1 MKFSKDIIRS
11 DPEFEA
17 GIVQDFLTAQVKGVP
32 KRDGII
38 VGVSGGVDS
47 AVVASLAVRAVGK
60 ENVLGMILPEKE
72 SNPISEEYA
81 LKAIKSLGIEHI
93 KVDLTE
99 NVASYGA
106 YAIRDKIIKEIF
118 PDYGPGHKFNIYLP
132 QNLLDVDRYNYYT
145 LRVDDGRGNT
155 KEKRLNKKQ
164 LLAITAAANVKIR
177 SRMIALYY
185 WGEQYNYQVAG
196 TTNKTEF
203 ILGDYCKFG
212 DGGTDV
218 ECVSHLY
225 KTNIYELAEY
235 LGVPKEIRD
244 RTPSPD
250 TFSLPVSDT
259 DFYFCLPFNLL
270 DPLLFAWEHKIDASE
285 AAKVIELSEQQVSRA
300 YRDFQSKHAS
310 TEHIR
315 VLPAAIER
323 DWVKFVDQKV
333 SGATE

>member
-1 MKFSKDIIRS
+1 MKFSKEIIKS

-17 GIVQDFLTAQVKGVP
+17 GLVQDFLSAQVKSVP

-47 AVVASLAVRAVGK
+47 AVVAALAVRAVGK

-81 LKAIKSLGIEHI
+81 LKAIKKLGIEHI
-93 KVDLTE
+93 KVDLTD
-99 NVASYGA
+99 NVAGFDA
-106 YAIRDKIIKEIF
+106 YQNRDKVIREIF
-118 PDYGPGHKFNIYLP
+118 PDYGPGYKFNIYLP

-145 LRVDDGRGNT
+145 LRVDDGKGNT
-155 KEKRLNKKQ
+155 KEKRLSKKQ

-185 WGEQYNYQVAG
+185 WGEQSNYLVAG

-225 KTNIYELAEY
+225 KTNIYQLAEY
-235 LGVPKEIRD
+235 LDVPMEIRE

-259 DFYFCLPFNLL
+259 DFYFCLPFDLL
-270 DPLLFAWEHKIDASE
+270 DPLLYAWEYKVDGSE
-285 AAKVIELSEQQVSRA
+285 AAAALGLGEDQVKRA
-300 YRDFQSKHAS
+300 FRDFQSKNTS

-315 VLPAAIER
+315 VLPAALER
-323 DWVKFVDQKV
+323 DWVRFADEKSPK
-333 SGATE
+333 STA

>member
-1 MKFSKDIIRS
+1 MEFSKDIIRS
-11 DPEFEA
+11 NPEYEA
-17 GIVQDFLTAQVKGVP
+17 NLVKDFLSAQVKGVP

-38 VGVSGGVDS
+38 VGISGGVDS

-60 ENVLGMILPEKE
+60 ENVLGLILPEKE

-81 LKAIKSLGIEHI
+81 MKVINNLDIEHA
-93 KVDLTE
+93 KVELTE
-99 NVASYGA
+99 SVASFKA
-106 YAIRDKIIKEIF
+106 YENRDKVIKDIF
-118 PDYGPGHKFNIYLP
+118 PDYVPEYKFNIYLP
-132 QNLLDVDRYNYYT
+132 QNLLDVDRYNFYT
-145 LRVDDGRGNT
+145 LRIDDGKGDIR
-155 KEKRLNKKQ
+155 EKRLTKKQ

-185 WGEQYNYQVAG
+185 WGEQENYLVAG

-225 KTNIYELAEY
+225 KTNIYELAKFLE
-235 LGVPKEIRD
+235 VPIEIQE

-259 DFYFCLPFNLL
+259 DFYFCLPFEIL
-270 DPLLFAWEHKIDASE
+270 DPLLYAWQYKISAAE
-285 AAKVIELSEQQVSRA
+285 AASALDLNEDQVKRA
-300 YRDFQSKHAS
+300 FRDFQSKHTS

-323 DWVKFVDQKV
+323 DWTQFVAKKP
-333 SGATE
+333 

>member
-1 MKFSKDIIRS
+1 MKFSKDIILS
-11 DPEFEA
+11 NPEYEA
-17 GIVQDFLTAQVKGVP
+17 DLVRDFLSAQVKGVP

-60 ENVLGMILPEKE
+60 ENVLGLILPEKE
-72 SNPISEEYA
+72 SNPISAEYA
-81 LKAIKSLGIEHI
+81 VKVINSLGIEHI
-93 KVDLTE
+93 KVELTE
-99 NVASYGA
+99 SVASFDA
-106 YAIRDKIIKEIF
+106 YKNRDKVIKEIF
-118 PDYGPGHKFNIYLP
+118 SDYTPEYKFNIYLP
-132 QNLLDVDRYNYYT
+132 QNLLDVDRYNFYT
-145 LRVDDGRGNT
+145 LRVDDGKGNIR
-155 KEKRLNKKQ
+155 EKRLTKKQ

-185 WGEQYNYQVAG
+185 WGEQENYLVAG

-235 LGVPKEIRD
+235 LEIPREIQE

-259 DFYFCLPFNLL
+259 DFYFCLPFNIL
-270 DPLLFAWEHKIDASE
+270 DPLLYAWQYNISAAETASALDLGE
-285 AAKVIELSEQQVSRA
+285 DQVKRA
-300 YRDFQSKHAS
+300 FRDFQSKHAS

-315 VLPAAIER
+315 VLPASIKR
-323 DWVKFVDQKV
+323 DWTQFVNKKPF
-333 SGATE
+333 